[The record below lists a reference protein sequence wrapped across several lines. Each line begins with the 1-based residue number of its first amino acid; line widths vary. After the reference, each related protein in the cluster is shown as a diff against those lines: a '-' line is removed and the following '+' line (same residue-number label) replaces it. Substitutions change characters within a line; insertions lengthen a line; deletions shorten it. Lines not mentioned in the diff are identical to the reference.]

1 MVHVRLARPADLK
14 SLATLCLAAV
24 GPDDYVLE
32 YLPEMIDHREIVVT
46 AVAGRIQAMTGLTEC
61 ADGALWIGQLRTHPN
76 WRRRGLARMLLDH
89 AYARVIREGR
99 PGLRLW
105 TSQRNIAAR
114 ELFESNGF
122 RRVTMFT
129 RMVAQPLP
137 GNRVPTIKLSGTR
150 ILLRRWDRSLF
161 GTQGK
166 GYLDYRW
173 RFTRLNESIVR
184 KLFASEELLANSRSA
199 ALAWTEDENY
209 TDLHVAVLIGGKDG
223 LLLARRIAG
232 ARQFSSV
239 QAFLPRTRRSLTVA
253 RQAGFKAASW
263 GTRAI
268 LYERPVP
275 ET

>member
-1 MVHVRLARPADLK
+1 MAHVQLARPADLK
-14 SLATLCLAAV
+14 SLATLCRAAV

-32 YLPEMIDHREIVVT
+32 YLPEMIAHKEILVTVVG
-46 AVAGRIQAMTGLTEC
+46 GRIRALTGLTEC
-61 ADGALWIGQLRTHPN
+61 ADGALWIGQLRTHPR

-89 AYARVIREGR
+89 AYARIVRERR

-137 GNRVPTIKLSGTR
+137 GDQVPTIKLSGTR
-150 ILLRRWDRSLF
+150 IPLPRWERSLF

-166 GYLDYRW
+166 GYLDYHW
-173 RFTRLNESIVR
+173 RFTRLNELLVR
-184 KLFASEELLANSRSA
+184 KLLARGQLLGNSRSM
-199 ALAWTEDENY
+199 ALVWTEDEND
-209 TDLHVAVLIGGKDG
+209 TDLHVAVLTGGKDG
-223 LLLARRIAG
+223 LVLARRAAG
-232 ARQFSSV
+232 ARRFSNV
-239 QAFLPRTRRSLTVA
+239 QAFLPRTRRSLAVA
-253 RQAGFKAASW
+253 RQAGFKTASW

-268 LYERPVP
+268 LYERPAP
-275 ET
+275 RT